1 MDQELQETHD
11 TQYMEVEEPQVQPI
25 NEKLIEEIKIY
36 TQKINKFKKD
46 LYDTIVYK
54 DKTHNSNTLGPVY
67 DYHGS
72 LMHFIGFWISI
83 LDHYKL
89 QMPAVNDPNVQQK
102 AMEITQM
109 TENFRKESVDS
120 RTEAYNV
127 LLKKSTEHPY
137 IFINDN

>member
-1 MDQELQETHD
+1 MEQEPQDSH
-11 TQYMEVEEPQVQPI
+11 YMEEEPQIQPI
-25 NEKLIEEIKIY
+25 NEKLIEEIGVY
-36 TQKINKFKKD
+36 TKKINKFKKE
-46 LYDTIVYK
+46 LYTSIVNK
-54 DKTHNSNTLGPVY
+54 DKTHNANSLGPVY

-72 LMHFIGFWISI
+72 LMQFIGFLMSI

-89 QMPAVNDPNVQQK
+89 QMPAINDPNVQQS

-109 TENFRKESVDS
+109 TENLRKESVDS

>member
-1 MDQELQETHD
+1 MEQEQETNE
-11 TQYMEVEEPQVQPI
+11 TYMEEEPPVQPI
-25 NEKLIEEIKIY
+25 NEKLMEEIKIY
-36 TQKINKFKKD
+36 SGKINKFKKD
-46 LYDTIVYK
+46 LYTSIVNK
-54 DKTHNSNTLGPVY
+54 DKTHNANSLGPVY

-89 QMPAVNDPNVQQK
+89 QMPAVNDPNVQQN
-102 AMEITQM
+102 AMEIKEM

-120 RTEAYNV
+120 RTEAYSV

>member
-1 MDQELQETHD
+1 MEEEPQD
-11 TQYMEVEEPQVQPI
+11 TQYMEEEPQIQPI
-25 NEKLIEEIKIY
+25 NEKLMEEINVY
-36 TQKINKFKKD
+36 TKKINKFKKD
-46 LYDTIVYK
+46 LYTSIVNQ
-54 DKTHNSNTLGPVY
+54 DKTHNANSLGPVY

-72 LMHFIGFWISI
+72 LMQFIGFLMSI

-89 QMPAVNDPNVQQK
+89 QMPAINDPNVQQT
-102 AMEITQM
+102 AIEITQM
-109 TENFRKESVDS
+109 TENLRKESVDS